1 MTLRHVPVFH
11 IINTAH
17 VWCTGSGI
25 GFNAK
30 HNFEIFS
37 GTFLLPFLVLL
48 SLLCQDISSGSWRI
62 WERDSAWN
70 EIFVTFHLDLRI
82 NIASLPPI
90 AQKHVPFLQNIQN
103 KVGSG
108 GKHHSC
114 LFHHII
120 LGTIDFQTYLILCW
134 AHVAAFICFIEAFL
148 HYNLIKVQ
156 KSICPER
163 IDI

>member
-1 MTLRHVPVFH
+1 MQY
-11 IINTAH
+11 IINIAH

-37 GTFLLPFLVLL
+37 GTFLPLLSLVLL
-48 SLLCQDISSGSWRI
+48 SLLCQDFSSGSWRI
-62 WERDSAWN
+62 CERDSAWN
-70 EIFVTFHLDLRI
+70 EIFVTFHLDLRL

-114 LFHHII
+114 LFRHII
-120 LGTIDFQTYLILCW
+120 LGTIDFQAYLILCW
-134 AHVAAFICFIEAFL
+134 AHVAAFIYFIEAFL
-148 HYNLIKVQ
+148 HYNLIQ
-156 KSICPER
+156 NSLCPER